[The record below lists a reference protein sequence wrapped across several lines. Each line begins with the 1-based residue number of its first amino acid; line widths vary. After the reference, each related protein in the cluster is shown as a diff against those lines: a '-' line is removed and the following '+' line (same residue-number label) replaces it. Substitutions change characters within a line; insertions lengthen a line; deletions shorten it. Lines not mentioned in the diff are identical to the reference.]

1 MTQPLQR
8 FPITIDEIDRLVAV
22 FYGEIRKHPVLGPI
36 FHNQIGTEAQVWR
49 DHEAKIASFWRNA
62 ILIDRDYQG
71 NPMRKHMEV
80 KAIKPHH
87 FDQWLALFETVAKAE
102 LDTQTAQSIIS
113 LAHRIGRGLRYGIEH
128 GHQNAGSPPS
138 LK

>member
-1 MTQPLQR
+1 MTSPLQR
-8 FPITIDEIDRLVAV
+8 FPITIAEIDHLVAV
-22 FYGEIRKHPVLGPI
+22 FYREIRKHPTLGPI
-36 FHNQIGTEAQVWR
+36 FHDQIGTDAQPWR

-80 KAIKPHH
+80 GSIQPHH
-87 FDQWLALFETVAKAE
+87 FDQWLGLFETVARAE
-102 LDTQTAQSIIS
+102 LAPQTAQSIVE

-128 GHQNAGSPPS
+128 IRRSTGEPPK
-138 LK
+138 LV